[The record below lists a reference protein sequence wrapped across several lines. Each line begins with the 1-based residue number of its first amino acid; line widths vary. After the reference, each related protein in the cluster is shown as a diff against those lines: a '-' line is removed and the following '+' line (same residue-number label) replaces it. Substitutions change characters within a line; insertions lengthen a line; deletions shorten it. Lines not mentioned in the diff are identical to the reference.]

1 MIFHSWKLKVTHCF
15 TELFVQARWQVLK
28 SFSSDEWLI
37 EFCIIF
43 IAQLFHFFPWYEL
56 LDFDK
61 WISLQHLYRCCLPQT
76 YLFMLFSTTIT
87 LFNYYTL
94 NSYNLILMYSC
105 MITALCSFLF
115 LLSQTKIQN
124 AVNHYPCCIWT
135 NCMTVQQFSAK
146 QKKQKQPCSRNG
158 PHLSKTHPK
167 RITMVDY

>member
-1 MIFHSWKLKVTHCF
+1 MTSFKIIFHWWVINWVLYYIHC
-15 TELFVQARWQVLK
+15 
-28 SFSSDEWLI
+28 LI
-37 EFCIIF
+37 VPF
-43 IAQLFHFFPWYEL
+43 LSMVYEL

-146 QKKQKQPCSRNG
+146 QKEQKQPCSRNG